1 VITSPARRV
10 LLCLTSV
17 AALVLGVGLPAA
29 GAAPAPNPTAQLSDL
44 QADHGKLRLLL
55 SVTGLPVASTVDLS
69 SLRLTAGGKLLTAHA
84 STRAASGGTAVPN
97 APAPRTR
104 QAMLVLDVSGS
115 MQGSRLTAARAAAL
129 SYALALP
136 ADVQVGLVT
145 FSGRPSLVLAP
156 TPDRAALRAA
166 LSRVSVS
173 GDTALYDAALAAK
186 AAFGK
191 PDATSQ
197 RRMLILSD
205 GADTSSSHP
214 LATVTSALKGSG
226 IGVDAVGIELTGDQ
240 RKVLQQITAA
250 GAGQL
255 LSSSGL
261 DQLPAAFVRAAQ
273 TFSQQVDVTAD
284 LPSGLAGH
292 RISVVA
298 TLRAGN
304 RELRAAATVQI
315 PAPIPAS
322 GPSGAAA
329 AATRGAALPVA
340 GPPPALMALIFLAL
354 LGVGLLL
361 VWNPKPKP
369 AAQQRLEQLH
379 SYAWSPPVVGPPIA
393 APAEGQLATA
403 ALSFVDRFLRSRGS
417 RSRIQT
423 ELERAGLRM
432 RPQEWILLRISIG
445 IALIAVL
452 VLLTG
457 SLLIGVLA
465 GSALAWLA
473 TRLVLSFKASRRCAA
488 FADQLPDVLQLIAS
502 SLRSGFSLSQAI
514 DGVVREGPQPAAT
527 EFARAVT
534 EARLGVDQEEALDWV
549 AERMKCQ
556 DLSWVVMA
564 VRISREVGGN
574 LAEVLLTTV
583 HTMRARAQLKRQ
595 IRALSAE
602 GRLSAYVLIALPV
615 FVAGWFLLV
624 RPQYLRPLYTSPG
637 GIAMLVVA
645 VTGLIVGS
653 WWMSRVVKVE
663 V

>member
-1 VITSPARRV
+1 MIASLARRF
-10 LLCLTSV
+10 LLCLTAI
-17 AALVLGVGLPAA
+17 AALVLGVGVHEA
-29 GAAPAPNPTAQLSDL
+29 GAAPAPFPTAQLSDL
-44 QADHGKLRLLL
+44 RADNGQLRLLL
-55 SVTGLPVASTVDLS
+55 SVTGLPVASTVDVS
-69 SLRLTAGGKLLTAHA
+69 SLRLTAAGKLLTAQA
-84 STRAASGGTAVPN
+84 STRAASGATAAPN

-115 MQGSRLTAARAAAL
+115 MQGSRLAAAKAAAL

-136 ADVQVGLVT
+136 ADVQVGLVS

-156 TPDRAALRAA
+156 TPDRAALRQA
-166 LSRVSVS
+166 LARVSAA
-173 GDTALYDAALAAK
+173 GDTALYDAVLAAL

-214 LATVTSALKGSG
+214 LGAVTLALKGTG
-226 IGVDAVGIELTGDQ
+226 VGVDAVGIELTGAQ

-250 GAGQL
+250 GAGKL

-261 DQLPAAFVRAAQ
+261 DQLPSAFVRAAQ
-273 TFSQQVDVTAD
+273 TFSQQVDVTAE
-284 LPSGLAGH
+284 LPAGLAGQ
-292 RISVVA
+292 RVSVVA
-298 TLRAGN
+298 TVRAGG
-304 RELRAAATVQI
+304 RELRASATMQI
-315 PAPIPAS
+315 PAATGAP
-322 GPSGAAA
+322 GNGGAA
-329 AATRGAALPVA
+329 TTGAARLPVA
-340 GPPPALMALIFLAL
+340 GPPPALMVLIFLAL

-361 VWNPKPKP
+361 VCTPKAKP
-369 AAQQRLEQLH
+369 AAQQRLEQLD
-379 SYAWSPPVVGPPIA
+379 SYVWSPPLVAPPIA

-432 RPQEWILLRISIG
+432 RPQEWILLRISVG

-457 SLLIGVLA
+457 SLPIGLLA
-465 GSALAWLA
+465 GSVLAWLA

-527 EFARAVT
+527 EFGRAVT

-549 AERMKCQ
+549 AERMRCQ

-564 VRISREVGGN
+564 VRISRDVGGN

-615 FVAGWFLLV
+615 FVAAWFLLV

-637 GIAMLVVA
+637 GIGMLVVA
-645 VTGLIVGS
+645 VTGLVVGS